1 MKRIRLAA
9 LLLALLM
16 VLSACGN
23 NTTNNTP
30 NNSGNG
36 GGDAAGEDGMVTLPI
51 TGAQVDAAVFD
62 EPFTINYAAVRSGGS
77 DAIAE
82 MFEKLN
88 ELPGCTATSRYFGAT
103 DLDTQMNLA
112 LTAGDGN
119 SPYDLFRVSLRN
131 YRDFMGRGLLMD
143 MSEYMEKYADI
154 YNFEDVP
161 ESMWAPLEE
170 LGNISGLPL
179 TVSVQHIYYRTDI
192 FEQYNLTPPETLDD
206 LIEICEVLQD
216 CEEISYPIALCLD
229 KGNGAAT
236 EYTNMMYGAGVDF
249 FDENEYPTFNGPEG
263 VECLER
269 LLELTAYC
277 PPSATSMTN
286 DDIMVLMQ
294 TGEVAMILGWD
305 TRAPYFEDETVS
317 SVVGKVGYSHSPLY
331 AEGKY
336 PLANLSVDYLV
347 VPANIPGDPEETF
360 LAVAELAS
368 EEAQTSYLSQSFVSR
383 QAPASLYE
391 GELLPNTEAV
401 NETVALGAQV
411 GHYHP
416 AFGYCWSII
425 SNYVAMAIDGE
436 MTAQEAL
443 DQAAAECV
451 VTLTDLGLISE

>member
-1 MKRIRLAA
+1 MKMKKCMRLAS

-16 VLSACGN
+16 ILSACGN
-23 NTTNNTP
+23 GT
-30 NNSGNG
+30 NNSGDG
-36 GGDAAGEDGMVTLPI
+36 GTDGTVTLPI
-51 TGAQVDAAVFD
+51 TGAEVDAAIFD
-62 EPFTINYAAVRSGGS
+62 EPFEVNYAAVRTGGTGIVEETF
-77 DAIAE
+77 A
-82 MFEKLN
+82 KLN
-88 ELPGCTATSRYFGAT
+88 EIPGCTATNRYFSAT
-103 DLDTQMNLA
+103 DLDTQINLA
-112 LTAGDGN
+112 LTSGEGN
-119 SPYDLFRVSLRN
+119 SPYEMFRISLRN
-131 YRDFMGRGLLMD
+131 YRNFMSRGLLLD

-161 ESMWAPLEE
+161 ESIWAPLEE
-170 LGNISGLPL
+170 LGNISGLPM
-179 TVSVQHIYYRTDI
+179 TVDVQHIYYRTDL

-216 CEEISYPIALCLD
+216 CEEIEYPIALCLD

-269 LLELTAYC
+269 LLELAAYC
-277 PPSATSMTN
+277 PPSATSMTG

-294 TGEVAMILGWD
+294 TGKVGMLLTWSS
-305 TRAPYFEDETVS
+305 RAPYFEDETVS
-317 SVVGKVGYSHSPLY
+317 SVVGKVGYSHSPLW
-331 AEGKY
+331 AEGSY

-347 VPANIPGDPEETF
+347 IPANISEDPEQVF
-360 LAVAELAS
+360 LAVAEMAS
-368 EEAQTSYLSQSFVSR
+368 EEAQTAYLSENFVSR

-391 GELLPNTEAV
+391 GELRPNTEAV

-411 GHYHP
+411 GVYHP
-416 AFGYCWSII
+416 AMGYCWSII

-451 VTLTDLGLISE
+451 VTLKDLGIITE